1 MNEAIRVLLIEDS
14 EEDAFLI
21 ERQLK
26 RGGLEP
32 SIRRVYTAIDMEK
45 ALDQQDWDIII
56 CDYMLPT
63 FSTDNALQIVRRRA
77 LDVPFIIV
85 SGAISEEI
93 AVKMMKAGVQ
103 DYLKKDNLARLVPAI
118 RRELKEAEERAER
131 RKAEEALH
139 ESERRHRMLVASMSD
154 IIFVID
160 RQGVISE
167 YYSEAG
173 LSPESNVDSIRGS
186 NIADHLPRSV
196 VETYLQA
203 AFQTAEQGVQKTF
216 DYPIEGEPEVK
227 WFSASISL
235 HEDGERFAVVLRDVS
250 ELKSA
255 EENLRAA
262 NKIGELYLDIMSHD
276 IRNLLQAIKIG
287 SDLLGL
293 HYADIR
299 EMRVLHEMSDAID
312 RCDELIS
319 SVQGTGDLLQ
329 TPLELKSLR
338 DAIVKCIKDFR
349 AEHDY
354 IKIEAD
360 CLPERTPVKADKFLD
375 LMVKNLLENAASHVE
390 DEEAQIWVKLRDSD
404 DGFELSIADDG
415 PGIRDELKEVLFDP
429 NRRFGGV
436 GIHVVRQIAEKYG
449 GHIEVR
455 DRVEGQYDMGAEF
468 RVWLPKAIE

>member
-1 MNEAIRVLLIEDS
+1 MIEDS

-32 SIRRVYTAIDMEK
+32 SISRVWTAADMEK
-45 ALDQQDWDIII
+45 ALDQQEWDIII

-63 FSTDNALQIVRRRA
+63 FSTDSALQIIKRRV

-139 ESERRHRMLVASMSD
+139 ESERKHRMLVASMSD

-160 RQGVISE
+160 KQGLISE
-167 YYSEAG
+167 FYSEIG
-173 LSPESNVDSIRGS
+173 FCLESNIEGIAGS
-186 NIADHLPRSV
+186 NIADHLPRSIA
-196 VETYLQA
+196 EMYLEA
-203 AFQTAEQGVQKTF
+203 SAQTMDLGAPKTF
-216 DYPIEGEPEVK
+216 EYPIECASGLR
-227 WFSASISL
+227 WFSASVSL
-235 HEDGERFAVVLRDVS
+235 HEDSERYAVVLRDVS
-250 ELKSA
+250 ELKTA
-255 EENLRAA
+255 EENLRAS

-287 SDLLGL
+287 SDLLGH

-299 EMRVLHEMSDAID
+299 EMTVLQEMSDAVN

-329 TPLELKSLR
+329 TPLELTSLR

-349 AEHDY
+349 TEHDY

-360 CLPERTPVKADKFLD
+360 CEPTKTPVRADKFLD
-375 LMVKNLLENAASHVE
+375 LMVKNLLENAAGHS
-390 DEEAQIWVKLRDSD
+390 DEEDMQIWVKLRDSNG
-404 DGFELSIADDG
+404 GFELSIADDG

-449 GHIEVR
+449 GHIQVR
-455 DRVEGQYDMGAEF
+455 DRIEGQHNMGAEF
-468 RVWLPKAIE
+468 RVWLPKAAE